1 MKCKLNSLKPTASL
15 ETIQKTHRWPPCWGG
30 GQATNNTEI
39 IHVLTFIK
47 QTMETS
53 THNKQLKTKLD
64 INLAHQEAL

>member
-1 MKCKLNSLKPTASL
+1 MASML
-15 ETIQKTHRWPPCWGG
+15 G

-47 QTMETS
+47 QTMETLS
-53 THNKQLKTKLD
+53 TRNQQLKTKLD